1 MVKLNLRCMKEIS
14 GERKRRGGLGHNLA
28 RRAVERVAHHRM
40 TNRCEMHPDLMCAA
54 GFDRNLQQRKLS
66 KWRFDPA
73 LHVIMRDCL
82 AAPTSTGGHAN
93 PADGIAADRTRNGA
107 AIF

>member
-1 MVKLNLRCMKEIS
+1 
-14 GERKRRGGLGHNLA
+14 
-28 RRAVERVAHHRM
+28 
-40 TNRCEMHPDLMCAA
+40 
-54 GFDRNLQQRKLS
+54 RKLS

-107 AIF
+107 AIFHRPSVNQGDVRLLHPASGKFSRQLAMSSVVLLDHNEPAGFLVEAMNDAGAELAADRR